1 MSVII
6 NRPPAVADER
16 EILLSKIEPK
26 VIQSLADFLHNARF
40 GSFTLIVHENKVI
53 GYDQMIKNRI

>member
-1 MSVII
+1 M
-6 NRPPAVADER
+6 PLAVDDER

-26 VIQSLADFLHNARF
+26 VIQSLADFLNNARF